1 MILVLIFFLALFLF
15 FSDVTSEFSHTIF
28 IDSWTKC
35 GGRMIVGVGLISY
48 VRVVACYFMSREF
61 AAFRLIFYNG
71 NRNDM
76 LSEASNVSIASD
88 DDQIKA
94 HK

>member
-1 MILVLIFFLALFLF
+1 MLGCWILVLYKPIPY
-15 FSDVTSEFSHTIF
+15 
-28 IDSWTKC
+28 
-35 GGRMIVGVGLISY
+35 Y
-48 VRVVACYFMSREF
+48 VNGDPEDRVVACYFMSREF

-76 LSEASNVSIASD
+76 LLVASNVSIASD
-88 DDQIKA
+88 DDQIQA